1 MSLRVVYFGTYRA
14 EYARNQILIEGLR
27 RAGIEVVECHIAL
40 WHGVEDRVQA
50 ASGGWMNLSFL
61 WRLVSTYVQLL
72 MNYRQIGKYDIL
84 VVGYPGH
91 VDVFPAWLLAR
102 LRSKPLVWDV
112 LNSLYLITTERGIQQ
127 RSRFTVELIRRMER
141 LACRL
146 PDMLLLDT
154 HQFIEWFG
162 ENHHID
168 TSRFRIVQIGAD
180 DRYFYPIEPHQPE
193 PGELADF
200 RVIYYGSYIPNH
212 GVETILQAARL
223 LAQEAVTFEMVGTGP
238 DLPKARALAQEFNLD
253 HVIFIDWLDR
263 SDLAAHIARSD
274 LVLGVF
280 GATQQNL
287 LTNNNKIYEGFA
299 MHKPVV
305 SARTP
310 ALPEVLEHGVH
321 LYLSR
326 RGDPQS
332 LADSILVLRADPG
345 LRQQLAENGMRI
357 FHQHFDVTRIGE
369 QFARHLEE
377 LTPQP

>member
-1 MSLRVVYFGTYRA
+1 MSQRVVYFGTYRA

-27 RAGIEVVECHIAL
+27 RAGVEVVECHISL

-50 ASGGWMNLSFL
+50 ASGGWMNPAFW
-61 WRLVSTYVQLL
+61 WRILRTYAQL
-72 MNYRQIGKYDIL
+72 MRNYRRVGGYDVL

-91 VDVFPAWLLAR
+91 MDVFPAWVLSR
-102 LRSKPLVWDV
+102 LRRKPLVWDV

-127 RSRFTVELIRRMER
+127 RSRFTVELIRRIER

-154 HQFIEWFG
+154 QQFIEWFG
-162 ENHHID
+162 ETHQID
-168 TSRFRIVQIGAD
+168 TSSFRIVQIGAD
-180 DRYFYPIEPHQPE
+180 DRYFSTVESHEPEHNAKAE
-193 PGELADF
+193 F

-212 GVETILQAARL
+212 GVEAILQAAHL
-223 LAQEAVTFEMVGTGP
+223 LAQEGVVFEMIGTGP
-238 DLPKARALAQEFNLD
+238 DLPKARALAEEFNLE
-253 HVIFIDWLDR
+253 HVTFIDWLDR
-263 SDLAAHIARSD
+263 PELAAHIARSD

-299 MHKPVV
+299 MRKPVV

-310 ALPEVLEHGVH
+310 ALPDALEHGVH
-321 LYLSR
+321 LYLCR

-332 LADSILVLRADPG
+332 LADAIRVLRANPE
-345 LRQQLAENGMRI
+345 LRQQMAENGRRI
-357 FHQHFDVTRIGE
+357 FHQQFDVTQIGR

-377 LTPQP
+377 LSPIP